1 MLYLQAMKAHL
12 AAYWSWKACF
22 PLCWEVQQTAAFLLY
37 TTFTKYFSNQ
47 TPDGGISLVPS
58 TKSNGILPFD
68 FLLQKIGLQFM
79 TLKHLVQQ
87 DDLNISSLII
97 WNYIIPT
104 LFTIA
109 GWIHS
114 TVINMLEHSLQ
125 GHITSNI
132 DIRPELQYLCKYI
145 PKYYNVQILLYQT
158 QHLMQLLKWTSLTLY
173 INKSHHSPRISLL
186 QY

>member
-1 MLYLQAMKAHL
+1 
-12 AAYWSWKACF
+12 
-22 PLCWEVQQTAAFLLY
+22 
-37 TTFTKYFSNQ
+37 
-47 TPDGGISLVPS
+47 
-58 TKSNGILPFD
+58 
-68 FLLQKIGLQFM
+68 M

-97 WNYIIPT
+97 CNYIIPT

-145 PKYYNVQILLYQT
+145 PKYYNVQIVLYQT
-158 QHLMQLLKWTSLTLY
+158 QHLIQTEVNFIDFTKSV
-173 INKSHHSPRISLL
+173 INKSHNSPRISL
-186 QY
+186 Y